1 MDFIPKSMGSHW
13 KIEPLYILRS
23 LLSVENDYRRVRVEM
38 KAIEVVQV
46 KDNGGINQ
54 AGGGAGKES
63 PQLRSFTVNSS
74 GRASWISH

>member
-1 MDFIPKSMGSHW
+1 M
-13 KIEPLYILRS
+13 
-23 LLSVENDYRRVRVEM
+23 ENDYRRVRVEM